1 MNNAKP
7 KTYNPRA
14 CNLTHSTN
22 PGAYIIFS
30 GIGIDIKSPSAL
42 CEPLGRILEQH
53 TLPLF
58 DVHGLVEDDL
68 FEILLL
74 NDFDGFVA

>member
-1 MNNAKP
+1 MQLDTFYKP
-7 KTYNPRA
+7 RRLHN
-14 CNLTHSTN
+14 
-22 PGAYIIFS
+22 FS

-42 CEPLGRILEQH
+42 REPLGRILEQH